1 MPDLPAFRRVFAEM
15 VCAYAGA
22 TDPRLV
28 EAFATVPREHYLGPG
43 PWKFVTDTDRY
54 AETPSDDPV
63 YLYEDRLYAIDA
75 SRRLNNGLPGFL
87 ARLID
92 ALALK
97 PGDRVAHV
105 GAGVG
110 YYTAIMAEMV
120 GPSGRV
126 FGREVDASLA
136 ARAGSNLAHYGH
148 VEVAAGSGIELDCR
162 NLDALFIN
170 AGATHPLPAWLDTL
184 APGGRLVLP
193 LTGEHRWGIVVKITR
208 RNSGFDAA
216 CIGNVGIYPC
226 EGARDP
232 AAAKALA
239 RALKKGGQESLS
251 TLRRDRHPRGDGCW
265 LHGRDWC
272 FSTTA
277 GEA

>member
-28 EAFATVPREHYLGPG
+28 QAFTAVPREHYLGPG
-43 PWKFVTDTDRY
+43 PWKFVTDTERY

-251 TLRRDRHPRGDGCW
+251 TLRRDRHPRGESCW